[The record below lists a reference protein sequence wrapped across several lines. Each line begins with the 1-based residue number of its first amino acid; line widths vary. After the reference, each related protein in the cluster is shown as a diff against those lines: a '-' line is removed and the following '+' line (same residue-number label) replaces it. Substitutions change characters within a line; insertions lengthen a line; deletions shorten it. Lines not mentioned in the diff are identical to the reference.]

1 MSGSFMSSAVC
12 RAQEAYHR
20 DRATAATLLANV
32 RAISAKAAAA
42 WALEAIVAEQR
53 EAKAEQKRT
62 LAGATLLADHLA
74 VQDCDRWS
82 SENPDRGFASAPTP
96 PKG

>member
-20 DRATAATLLANV
+20 DRATAETLLANV

-42 WALEAIVAEQR
+42 WAHEATMAEQR
-53 EAKAEQKRT
+53 EAKSEQRRK
-62 LAGATLLADHLA
+62 LAGATLLADRTA
-74 VQDCDRWS
+74 VPDCDRWF
-82 SENPDRGFASAPTP
+82 SENPDRGFTHSPVP